1 MSTSL
6 FSYEDSLT
14 DQGFTRIAGVD
25 EAGIG
30 PLAGPVVAAAV
41 ILDLNKVRNLEV
53 AWSSHPKAK
62 PAVIND
68 SKQLSPE
75 KREALFPEII
85 KCCLEYSI
93 QFVYP
98 PELNQM
104 RNIQQ
109 SGYLARF
116 RAVSSI
122 HTDYILSD
130 HFYVPESTIPS
141 LGITKGDSKSVSI
154 AAASILAKVTRDRY
168 MVELSKEFPQYGFDK
183 HKGYDIP
190 MHREAI
196 QKYGVTI
203 HHKLWYGPIVQI
215 LSNVNNIV

>member
-1 MSTSL
+1 MASSL

-14 DQGFTRIAGVD
+14 QQGYLSISGID

-41 ILDLNKVRNLEV
+41 VLDLNKVRNLSV
-53 AWSSHPKAK
+53 VWSSHPSAR
-62 PAVIND
+62 PVTIND
-68 SKQLSPE
+68 SKQLTPE
-75 KREALFPEII
+75 KREALYPEII
-85 KCCLEYSI
+85 KCCIQYNI
-93 QFVYP
+93 QFVFP

-116 RAVSSI
+116 RAVSQL

-130 HFYVPESTIPS
+130 HFDVPESSVPS

-154 AAASILAKVTRDRY
+154 AAASILAKVSRDRY
-168 MVELSKEFPQYGFDK
+168 MIDLAKQFPQYGFEK

-190 MHREAI
+190 QHREAI
-196 QKYGVTI
+196 RQHGVTV
-203 HHKLWYGPIVQI
+203 HHKLWYGPIVEI
-215 LSNVNNIV
+215 LAAHNNTI